1 MNRYTEWEVT
11 RIGGTVVLS
20 VFIDG
25 DKPTGSKM
33 QVTLPCENWQVAV
46 LHEQMLKHLVDC
58 AELYEHLPEDALK
71 GTLKLIKGQDT

>member
-1 MNRYTEWEVT
+1 VKFTNWEVT
-11 RIGGTVVLS
+11 RVGTTVVLS
-20 VFIDG
+20 VFCDG
-25 DKPTGSKM
+25 PGHMGSKM
-33 QVTLPCENWQVAV
+33 QIALELALHDQAL